1 MLLSILVYG
10 LLNSAILAL
19 TAVGFSLTYGVS
31 RLANFAYGAFYV
43 VAGFSAW
50 LFFVRL
56 RLNYYLSL
64 LLAVLVVTIL
74 GAALYRFVLM
84 RVRGMPLSEIIV
96 TFALGS
102 AVLESMRYFGF
113 VGSNYNLPPL
123 TVFSGGNVELL
134 GVPVDFQRLAIL
146 VLALLLTL
154 GLWGF
159 TRHTKTGLA
168 LRAMAQDEQAAMM
181 LGIDSDWMATLAL
194 ALGAALVGV
203 AAVAILPL
211 GFIAAESGLNI
222 LLYAIAVCILGG
234 LESVAGVLVASLL
247 IGYAQMISVAYFGPH
262 YQMIVALLAI
272 LGTLIVK
279 PSGLFG
285 RQKDL
290 EERV

>member
-1 MLLSILVYG
+1 MVRSILVYG
-10 LLNSAILAL
+10 LINSAILAL
-19 TAVGFSLTYGVS
+19 TAIGFSLTYGVS
-31 RLANFAYGAFYV
+31 RLANFAYGAFYI

-50 LFFVRL
+50 MLTVHWGVE
-56 RLNYYLSL
+56 YYLSL
-64 LLAVLVVTIL
+64 MLAVAWVALL
-74 GAALYRFVLM
+74 GAALYRCVLI

-96 TFALGS
+96 TFALGT

-113 VGSNYNLPPL
+113 VGSNYSLPPL
-123 TVFSGGNVELL
+123 FATEHAVLL
-134 GVPVDFQRLAIL
+134 GVPVDLQRIAIV
-146 VLALLLTL
+146 VLALVLTL
-154 GLWGF
+154 GLWLF
-159 TRHTKTGLA
+159 THHTKTGLA

-181 LGIDSDWMATLAL
+181 LGIDSDRMATLAV
-194 ALGAALVGV
+194 ALGAALAGL
-203 AAVAILPL
+203 AAVVILPL

-234 LESVAGVLVASLL
+234 LESVTGVIVASLL

-262 YQMIVALLAI
+262 YQMIVALAAI

-285 RQKDL
+285 RHKEL